1 MNKEH
6 LIDQV
11 AEILDSTKVDSTKL
25 INAILQNITIALSQD
40 DSVAIAR
47 FGTFSVKRRAARVGR
62 NPKTGE
68 PVDIAASLIPHF
80 KAGSRLK
87 EAIQDSKA

>member
-40 DSVAIAR
+40 DSVAIAG
-47 FGTFSVKRRAARVGR
+47 FGTFSVKHRAARVGR

-68 PVDIAASLIPHF
+68 PIDIAASLIPHF

-87 EAIQDSKA
+87 EAIQDSKE